1 MGIFRYKVEYYDCDG
16 NNKEDQGIIAAS
28 SYSEAA
34 EALEKTIYGK
44 DLECILLL
52 KQISGLGENYIMI
65 ANDKVIDAL
74 EDNIL
79 Y

>member
-1 MGIFRYKVEYYDCDG
+1 MNIFRYKVEYLDCGG
-16 NNKEDQGIIAAS
+16 NNKIDQGIIAAS
-28 SYSEAA
+28 NYSEAA
-34 EALEKTIYGK
+34 QTLEKTIYGE

-52 KQISGLGENYIMI
+52 KQISGLDENYIMI
-65 ANDKVIDAL
+65 ANDEVIDAL

>member
-1 MGIFRYKVEYYDCDG
+1 MGIFRYKVEYLDCSD
-16 NNKEDQGIIAAS
+16 NNKIDQGIIAAS

-34 EALEKTIYGK
+34 EALEKTIYGQ
-44 DLECILLL
+44 DLERILLL
-52 KQISGLGENYIMI
+52 SRISGLDENYIMI
-65 ANDKVIDAL
+65 ANDEVIDAL

>member
-1 MGIFRYKVEYYDCDG
+1 MGIFRYRVEYLDCDG
-16 NNKEDQGIIAAS
+16 NNKIDQGIIAAS

-34 EALEKTIYGK
+34 EVLEKTIYGE

-52 KQISGLGENYIMI
+52 KQISGLDENYIMI
-65 ANDKVIDAL
+65 ASDKVIDTL

>member
-1 MGIFRYKVEYYDCDG
+1 MGIFRYKVEYFDCDG
-16 NNKEDQGIIAAS
+16 NNNIDQGIIAAS

-52 KQISGLGENYIMI
+52 KQISGRDENYIMI
-65 ANDKVIDAL
+65 AKDKVIDAL